1 MKLSPRLLVALA
13 GVVLLSQACLDT
25 ANTSTFVFKKYDL
38 FKSLGGDGV
47 EAIAARDWSALN
59 SAGIAVFTNRCYVS
73 RYLPWAGFY
82 YDEAGVLRY
91 REIGGRTTAEDIGSL
106 IVATAIPSGA
116 AGLAFT
122 LGFLQD
128 DPTPTLEYMI
138 TEEISCA
145 CVVDRTGTICG
156 IDFSKPDGPWG
167 PGLPP
172 VTPILTR

>member
-1 MKLSPRLLVALA
+1 MKLSPRLLVAIA

-25 ANTSTFVFKKYDL
+25 ANTLVFKKYDL
-38 FKSLGGDGV
+38 FYSLYGDGFK
-47 EAIAARDWSALN
+47 AIAARDGSALN
-59 SAGIAVFTNRCYVS
+59 SAGIAVFSTRCYVS

-91 REIGGRTTAEDIGSL
+91 REIGGKVFPEDLGSL

-128 DPTPTLEYMI
+128 DPTPTAEYLI
-138 TEEISCA
+138 TEEISCDCA
-145 CVVDRTGTICG
+145 EARPGTPCG

>member
-1 MKLSPRLLVALA
+1 MKLSLRLLGALTGA
-13 GVVLLSQACLDT
+13 VLLSQACLDT
-25 ANTSTFVFKKYDL
+25 ANTFVFKKYDL
-38 FKSLGGDGV
+38 FKSLAGDGV

-91 REIGGRTTAEDIGSL
+91 REIGGQVIPEDMGSL

-116 AGLAFT
+116 AGLALT

-128 DPTPTLEYMI
+128 DPTPTEEYLI

-145 CVVDRTGTICG
+145 CARAESPCG

-172 VTPILTR
+172 VPAIPAR

>member
-1 MKLSPRLLVALA
+1 MKLSPRLLGALTGVA
-13 GVVLLSQACLDT
+13 LLSQACLDT
-25 ANTSTFVFKKYDL
+25 ANTSTDVFKKYDL

-47 EAIAARDWSALN
+47 KAIAARDWSALN

-73 RYLPWAGFY
+73 RYLPWAGFF

-91 REIGGRTTAEDIGSL
+91 REIGGQSIPEDMGSL

-116 AGLAFT
+116 AEVALE

-138 TEEISCA
+138 TEEISCDCA
-145 CVVDRTGTICG
+145 QARTEFRCG

-172 VTPILTR
+172 VTAIPAR

>member
-1 MKLSPRLLVALA
+1 MKLSLRLLGALA
-13 GVVLLSQACLDT
+13 CVVLLSQACLDT
-25 ANTSTFVFKKYDL
+25 ANTFVFKKYDL
-38 FKSLGGDGV
+38 FKSLAGDGV

-59 SAGIAVFTNRCYVS
+59 SAGIAVVTNRCYVS

-91 REIGGRTTAEDIGSL
+91 REIGARFSEDMGSL

-116 AGLAFT
+116 AGLALT

-128 DPTPTLEYMI
+128 DPTPTAEYLI

-145 CVVDRTGTICG
+145 CARAESPCG